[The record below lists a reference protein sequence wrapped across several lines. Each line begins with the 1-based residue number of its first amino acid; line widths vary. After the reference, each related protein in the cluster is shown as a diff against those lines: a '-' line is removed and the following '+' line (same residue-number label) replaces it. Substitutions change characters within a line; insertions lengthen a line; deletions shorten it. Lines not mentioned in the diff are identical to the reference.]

1 MEDNIMKKIIALIL
15 ALICVF
21 ALCACDE
28 NAGKIKISF
37 TRGETNEHVYL
48 NESINIKFT
57 KTEDMVYATDEEL
70 AAMMRIGLETLTNN
84 KELFDLAATTCFLA
98 KDVISGNNVVCV
110 MENLTVTGSSN
121 ITNKQYIEAVKA
133 QLNGQTSVK
142 YTIGE
147 VSSAKLGNES
157 YDVLSLTA
165 QANGVTMAQNMY
177 IRKVGTHMVVIT
189 ITVTDGTAMSTYEA
203 MFS

>member
-1 MEDNIMKKIIALIL
+1 MKKIIALIL

-21 ALCACDE
+21 GLCSCDKE
-28 NAGKIKISF
+28 IGKIKITF

-48 NESINIKFT
+48 NESIGIKFT
-57 KTEDMVYATDEEL
+57 KNENMVYATDEEL
-70 AAMMRIGLETLTNN
+70 AAMMQIGLETLGNN
-84 KELFDLAATTCFLA
+84 KELFELAATTCFLA
-98 KDVISGNNVVCV
+98 KDVITGNNVVCV
-110 MENLTVTGSSN
+110 MENLSVSGSSN

-133 QLNGQTSVK
+133 QLKGQTSIT

-147 VSSAKLGNES
+147 VSTAKLGSET
-157 YDVLSLTA
+157 YDVLALTA

-177 IRKVGTHMVVIT
+177 IRKVGTHMIVIT
-189 ITVTDGTAMSTYEA
+189 ITVTDGSSMSVYEA

>member
-1 MEDNIMKKIIALIL
+1 
-15 ALICVF
+15 
-21 ALCACDE
+21 
-28 NAGKIKISF
+28 
-37 TRGETNEHVYL
+37 
-48 NESINIKFT
+48 
-57 KTEDMVYATDEEL
+57 
-70 AAMMRIGLETLTNN
+70 
-84 KELFDLAATTCFLA
+84 
-98 KDVISGNNVVCV
+98 

-147 VSSAKLGNES
+147 VSSAKLGSET
-157 YDVLSLTA
+157 YDVLALTA

-177 IRKVGTHMVVIT
+177 IRKVGTHMIVIT